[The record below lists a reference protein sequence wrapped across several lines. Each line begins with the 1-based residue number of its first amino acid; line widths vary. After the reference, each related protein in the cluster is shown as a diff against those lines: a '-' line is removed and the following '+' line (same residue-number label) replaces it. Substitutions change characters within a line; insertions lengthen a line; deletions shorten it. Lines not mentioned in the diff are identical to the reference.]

1 MKIFLKQ
8 DVPNVGEEHEIVEVA
23 DGYARNYLLPQGFA
37 VRATEGRIRQARE
50 IAASQRRQA
59 ERAQAHA
66 EEISERLG
74 EITLTFTMMA
84 GETGRLYGSVTSA
97 DVADRLE
104 ETLGDEFDRRWLGME
119 QPIREL
125 GEHMVDVNL
134 EGGVRGQVKVV
145 VEAEDES

>member
-1 MKIFLKQ
+1 MKVFLKQ
-8 DVPNVGEEHEIVEVA
+8 EVPNVGQEHEIVEVA

-37 VRATEGRIRQARE
+37 VRATEGRMRQAQE
-50 IAASQRRQA
+50 IAAAQQRQA

-66 EEISERLG
+66 EELADRLG
-74 EITLTFTMMA
+74 DLTLEFTMKA

-104 ETLGDEFDRRWLGME
+104 ESLGDEFDRRWLEME
-119 QPIREL
+119 PIRDL
-125 GEHMVDVNL
+125 GEHTVNVNL

-145 VEAEDES
+145 VEAEAES

>member
-8 DVPNVGEEHEIVEVA
+8 DVPNVGQEHEIVEVA
-23 DGYARNYLLPQGFA
+23 DGYARNYLLPNGLA

-50 IAASQRRQA
+50 IADAQRRRA
-59 ERAQAHA
+59 DRAQAHA
-66 EEISERLG
+66 EEIADRLG
-74 EITLTFTMMA
+74 EITLDFKMRA

-97 DVADRLE
+97 DVAERLE
-104 ETLGDEFDRRWLGME
+104 ETLGDEFDRRWLGMD
-119 QPIREL
+119 QPIRDL
-125 GEHMVDVNL
+125 GEHQVDVNL

>member
-1 MKIFLKQ
+1 MKVFLKQ

-50 IAASQRRQA
+50 IAAAQRRQA

-66 EEISERLG
+66 EELADRLG
-74 EITLTFTMMA
+74 EISLEFTMKA

-97 DVADRLE
+97 DVAERLE
-104 ETLGDEFDRRWLGME
+104 ETLGDEFDRRWLEME
-119 QPIREL
+119 PIRDL
-125 GEHMVDVNL
+125 GEHSVDVNL

-145 VEAEDES
+145 VEAETES

>member
-8 DVPNVGEEHEIVEVA
+8 DVPNVGQEHEIVEVA
-23 DGYARNYLLPQGFA
+23 DGYARNYLLPQGLA
-37 VRATEGRIRQARE
+37 VRATKGRIRQARE
-50 IAASQRRQA
+50 IAAAQRRRA
-59 ERAQAHA
+59 ERAQAHS
-66 EEISERLG
+66 EELVDRLA
-74 EITLTFTMMA
+74 EITLTFTMRA

-104 ETLGDEFDRRWLGME
+104 ESLGDEFDRRWLEMG

-125 GEHMVDVNL
+125 GEHSVDVNL

-145 VEAEDES
+145 IEAEEES

>member
-37 VRATEGRIRQARE
+37 VRATEGRMRQARE
-50 IAASQRRQA
+50 IAAAQRRKT
-59 ERAQAHA
+59 ERVREHA
-66 EEISERLG
+66 ESLADRIAEL
-74 EITLTFTMMA
+74 TLNFEVRA
-84 GETGRLYGSVTSA
+84 GETGRLYGSVTAA

-104 ETLGDEFDRRWLGME
+104 EELGDEFDRRWLGLE

-125 GEHMVDVNL
+125 GEHRVTVNL
-134 EGGVRGQVKVV
+134 EEGVDAEFKVV
-145 VEAEDES
+145 VEAES

>member
-1 MKIFLKQ
+1 MKVFLKQ

-50 IAASQRRQA
+50 IAAAQRRQA
-59 ERAQAHA
+59 ERDQEHA
-66 EEISERLG
+66 EELADRLG
-74 EITLTFTMMA
+74 EITLEFTMKA

-104 ETLGDEFDRRWLGME
+104 ETLGDEFDRRWLEME
-119 QPIREL
+119 PIRDL
-125 GEHMVDVNL
+125 GEHEVDVNL

-145 VEAEDES
+145 VEAETES

>member
-1 MKIFLKQ
+1 
-8 DVPNVGEEHEIVEVA
+8 
-23 DGYARNYLLPQGFA
+23 LLPQGFA

-50 IAASQRRQA
+50 IAAAQQRKA

-66 EEISERLG
+66 EELADRLG
-74 EITLTFTMMA
+74 EIALHFEMNA

-97 DVADRLE
+97 DVAERLE
-104 ETLGDEFDRRWLGME
+104 TELGDDFDRRWLEME

-145 VEAEDES
+145 VEAEDEDES

>member
-1 MKIFLKQ
+1 MKVFLKQ
-8 DVPNVGEEHEIVEVA
+8 EIPNVGQEHEIVEVA

-37 VRATEGRIRQARE
+37 VRATEGRIRQAQE
-50 IAASQRRQA
+50 IAAAQQRQA

-66 EEISERLG
+66 EELADRLG
-74 EITLTFTMMA
+74 ELTLEFTMKA

-104 ETLGDEFDRRWLGME
+104 EALGDEFDRRWLEME
-119 QPIREL
+119 PIRDL

-134 EGGVRGQVKVV
+134 EGGVRGQVQVV
-145 VEAEDES
+145 VEAEAES

>member
-1 MKIFLKQ
+1 MKVFLKQ
-8 DVPNVGEEHEIVEVA
+8 EIPNVGQEHEIVEVA

-37 VRATEGRIRQARE
+37 VRATAGRIRQAQE
-50 IAASQRRQA
+50 IAAAQQRQD

-66 EEISERLG
+66 EELADRLG
-74 EITLTFTMMA
+74 ELTLEFTMKA

-104 ETLGDEFDRRWLGME
+104 EALGDEFDRRWLEME
-119 QPIREL
+119 PIRDL

-134 EGGVRGQVKVV
+134 EGGVRGQVQVV
-145 VEAEDES
+145 VEAEAES